1 MKRILTFAI
10 LVALLV
16 LISIPA
22 TAAEDSITINPLG
35 ILNEVYIVD
44 YEHTIKGNAALN
56 GCVSSYNSSS
66 DDLSGF
72 SISAGFK
79 QYYESD
85 AQAGKYFG
93 LSATYYDISKAHD
106 IWFVDEGTA
115 FAIMADF
122 GYRYIYES
130 GFTVDFGIGA
140 GCVKRE
146 GENRLI
152 LSGRVQTG
160 YGW

>member
-1 MKRILTFAI
+1 MKPFLIFVTVI
-10 LVALLV
+10 V
-16 LISIPA
+16 LIGLTAIPVLA
-22 TAAEDSITINPLG
+22 SENSITVNPLG

-44 YEHTIKGNAALN
+44 YEHTIKGDGALN
-56 GCVSSYNSSS
+56 GCVAIYDSSS
-66 DDLSGF
+66 DDLSGYSF
-72 SISAGFK
+72 SAGFK

-93 LSATYYDISKAHD
+93 LSATYYDITKAHN

-115 FAIMADF
+115 FGIMADF

-140 GCVKRE
+140 GCVKRD
-146 GENRLI
+146 GENHFL
-152 LSGRVQTG
+152 LTGKVQTG
-160 YGW
+160 FGF